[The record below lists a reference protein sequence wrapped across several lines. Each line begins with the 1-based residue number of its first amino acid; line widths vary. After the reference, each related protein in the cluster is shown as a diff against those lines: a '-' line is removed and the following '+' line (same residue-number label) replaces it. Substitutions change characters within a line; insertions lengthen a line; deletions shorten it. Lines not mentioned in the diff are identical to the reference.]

1 MKLYVAGAYA
11 AGFNLKGTLFNRL
24 TPNEQWQRQQVKHIL
39 ESYHYVYR
47 KSAVERI
54 RGDGTRVFLDSGAFS
69 AFTMGVDVDMPAYC
83 RYIQENEDI
92 IEHVDGVVCA
102 SVLDG
107 IGDPLKT
114 YQNQL
119 AMEKLGVRPLPCF
132 HYGEDERYL
141 EYYMANYPYITLGGM
156 VPISTPQLYHW
167 LDRLWDKYLT
177 DGSGRPRL
185 KVHGFG
191 LTTMPLVERYPW
203 YSVDSS
209 SWVQVARNGG
219 MMMYP
224 EGRVIMVSNQSPSR
238 KVEGMHIDTLTPIQ
252 RAAVEKKFIDMG
264 VDTTRMREI
273 YLSRWAYNIWAF
285 GLLGDL
291 YTKTHESR
299 FQLDQPELFDDI
311 PIG

>member
-11 AGFNLKGTLFNRL
+11 ANFGLKGALFSRL
-24 TPNEQWQRQQVKHIL
+24 TDNEKWQRMQVKYIL

-47 KSAVERI
+47 QTFVDKMRRDGVRI
-54 RGDGTRVFLDSGAFS
+54 FLDSGAFS
-69 AFTMGVDVDMPAYC
+69 AFTMGVDVDMQAYC
-83 RYIQENEDI
+83 KYIQENSDI
-92 IEHVDGVVCA
+92 IEVIDGSVCA

-119 AMEKLGVRPLPCF
+119 AMEALGVRPLPCF

-141 EYYMANYPYITLGGM
+141 EWYIARYPYITLGGM

-167 LDRLWDKYLT
+167 LDRIWDKHLT
-177 DGSGRPRL
+177 DGSGRPKV

-191 LTTMPLVERYPW
+191 LTTMSLVERYPW

-209 SWVQVARNGG
+209 SWVQTARTGG

-224 EGRVIMVSNQSPSR
+224 EARSIQVSDRSPMR
-238 KVEGMHIDTLTPIQ
+238 KVEGQHIDSLPELQ
-252 RAAVEKKFIDMG
+252 RKAIEEKFEKMG
-264 VDTTRMREI
+264 VDTKRMRET
-273 YLSRWAYNIWAF
+273 YLSRWAWNIWAF
-285 GLLGDL
+285 GLLGEL
-291 YTKTHESR
+291 YNSHEPI
-299 FQLDQPELFDDI
+299 FKAEQPGLFDA
-311 PIG
+311 